1 MEFKLTKKELEKFNN
16 WEKKQLEK
24 NDSYHSVNGG
34 RFSFIFTPTS
44 VCDLV
49 EVLDNETNDKILLTD
64 IDF

>member
-1 MEFKLTKKELEKFNN
+1 MEFKLTTDEVEKYKIWKKE
-16 WEKKQLEK
+16 QMIK

-34 RFSFIFTPTS
+34 RFSFIFTKTS

-49 EVLDNETNDKILLTD
+49 EVLDNETNDKIMLTE